1 MVGRQAGCQHVA
13 LHIVNLAKCVFFS
26 LMFIMQRVESG
37 VSGQLNRLRSEEIF
51 FFSLSHAD
59 KEAILTIGPSV

>member
-1 MVGRQAGCQHVA
+1 MSTRSFAHRQSCEMR
-13 LHIVNLAKCVFFS
+13 IFFS

-37 VSGQLNRLRSEEIF
+37 VSGQLNRLRSEEISS
-51 FFSLSHAD
+51 FSSSHAD

>member
-1 MVGRQAGCQHVA
+1 
-13 LHIVNLAKCVFFS
+13 
-26 LMFIMQRVESG
+26 MFIMQRVESG

-51 FFSLSHAD
+51 FFSSSHAD